1 MRTLIDWYKGLPPA
15 KQTHELYWTCVN
27 TQKIV
32 DAHPRD
38 PGFQSIGGFL
48 GDSFDGIDA
57 RVSHVSLPDTRKLA
71 LGPNGLDMPWH
82 SYEASKAGILRDAAE
97 RGTGLTPSE
106 YEQAIRACT
115 ERQQI

>member
-1 MRTLIDWYKGLPPA
+1 MRTLIDWYKRLPPTE
-15 KQTHELYWTCVN
+15 QTRELYWTCVN
-27 TQKIV
+27 TQKRV

-38 PGFQSIGGFL
+38 PGFQSIGALL
-48 GDSFDGIDA
+48 GDSSGGIDA
-57 RVSHVSLPDTRKLA
+57 RVSRLSQRGARELA
-71 LGPNGLDMPWH
+71 PGSHGLDMPWH